1 MSAAASA
8 ANIPVISITAD
19 CLPEAWEKAVLAV
32 WDNGFEVRTQ
42 YDKPEDPPSKDA
54 TVVITVTGPFN
65 EPRIHKNFPGGPEEL
80 ESYRLEVVS
89 GIHDHWIDPA
99 AGKWTYTYHERLFS
113 YCPVENIRNV
123 DSPRPFGKVDQI
135 QYIID
140 YLSQAGH
147 SRRAQAITWMP
158 TADPQTDD
166 PPCLQ
171 RIWCRLVRQR
181 RNDAGPVR
189 NSTRGDMIRK
199 GEISNGV
206 GELSLNMNTHWRSR
220 DLYKAWF
227 MNVYALTDLQRI
239 IADGIS
245 KKRGEPVRVGRYVD
259 ISDSLHIY
267 GSYFDE
273 VAPEVEKMRQSSFH
287 KRAWESTHPAFEMMT
302 QEAREKLARD
312 PDWYAKAKG

>member
-1 MSAAASA
+1 MSSTASV

-19 CLPEAWEKAVLAV
+19 YLPEAWEKAVLAV
-32 WDNGFEVRTQ
+32 WDKGFEVKTQ
-42 YDKPEDPPSKDA
+42 YDKPQDPPSKDA
-54 TVVITVTGPFN
+54 TVMVTITEPFS

-80 ESYRLEVVS
+80 ESYRQEVVN

-113 YCPVENIRNV
+113 YCPVEDIRNA
-123 DSPRPFGKVDQI
+123 DSPKPFRKVNQI

-158 TADPQTDD
+158 TADPVTDD

-171 RIWCRLVRQR
+171 RIWCRLVANQEGR
-181 RNDAGPVR
+181 
-189 NSTRGDMIRK
+189 
-199 GEISNGV
+199 
-206 GELSLNMNTHWRSR
+206 LSLNMNTHWRSR

-239 IADGIS
+239 IAEGIANN
-245 KKRGEPVRVGRYVD
+245 RGEPVSVGRYVD

-273 VAPEVEKMRQSSFH
+273 VAPEIEKMRQSSFH
-287 KRAWESTHPAFEMMT
+287 ERAWESTHPAFEMMT
-302 QEAREKLARD
+302 LETREKLAQD
-312 PDWYAKAKG
+312 PDWYAKAKGG

>member
-1 MSAAASA
+1 MASIVST

-32 WDNGFEVRTQ
+32 WDNGLEIKTQ
-42 YDKPEDPPSKDA
+42 YDKAEDPPSKDA
-54 TVVITVTGPFN
+54 TVMITVNEPFS

-80 ESYRLEVVS
+80 ESYRQEVVN

-99 AGKWTYTYHERLFS
+99 AGKWTYTYHERLFAYS
-113 YCPVENIRNV
+113 PVEDIRNAN
-123 DSPRPFGKVDQI
+123 SPKPFKKVNQI

-158 TADPQTDD
+158 TADPVTDD

-171 RIWCRLVRQR
+171 RIWCRLLANEDGSR
-181 RNDAGPVR
+181 
-189 NSTRGDMIRK
+189 
-199 GEISNGV
+199 
-206 GELSLNMNTHWRSR
+206 SLNMNTHWRSR

-227 MNVYALTDLQRI
+227 MNVYALTDLQKT
-239 IADGIS
+239 IAEAI
-245 KKRGEPVRVGRYVD
+245 GEKTGVPVKVGRYVD

-267 GSYFDE
+267 GSYFNE
-273 VAPEVEKMRQSSFH
+273 VASEIEKMRQNSF
-287 KRAWESTHPAFEMMT
+287 RDRSWESTHPAFEIMT
-302 QEAREKLARD
+302 LEAREKLAKD

>member
-1 MSAAASA
+1 MSSTASVA
-8 ANIPVISITAD
+8 SIPVISITAD
-19 CLPEAWEKAVLAV
+19 CLPQAWEKAVLAV
-32 WDNGFEVRTQ
+32 WDKGFDVKTQ

-54 TVVITVTGPFN
+54 TVIVTVTDPFS

-80 ESYRLEVVS
+80 ESYRQEVVN

-113 YCPVENIRNV
+113 YCPVEDIRNA
-123 DSPRPFGKVDQI
+123 DSPKPFRKVNQI

-158 TADPQTDD
+158 SADPVTDD

-171 RIWCRLVRQR
+171 RIWCRLVA
-181 RNDAGPVR
+181 DEAGR
-189 NSTRGDMIRK
+189 
-199 GEISNGV
+199 
-206 GELSLNMNTHWRSR
+206 LSLNMNTHWRSR

-227 MNVYALTDLQRI
+227 MNVYALTDLQKM
-239 IADGIS
+239 IAEGIANNKS
-245 KKRGEPVRVGRYVD
+245 EPVSVGRYVD

-273 VAPEVEKMRQSSFH
+273 VAPEIEKMQQSSFLE
-287 KRAWESTHPAFEMMT
+287 RAWESTHPAFEMMT
-302 QEAREKLARD
+302 LETREKLAQD